1 MDQMVILHAD
11 QDVNPLGTWKYD
23 KGRGLQDFYDA
34 LQCDLIEVVWDQ
46 PITLQGKTWNLLFLG
61 DEEGLFKQKWDAESG
76 TMLPPMTNRIVSW
89 IRHINGVVP
98 GYERVVGD
106 VAIVKTNEERDF
118 VPLNDDEATERL
130 VAIAKEFVYE

>member
-11 QDVNPLGTWKYD
+11 QDVNPVGTWKYD

-34 LQCDLIEVVWDQ
+34 LQCNLIEVVWDQ

-61 DEEGLFKQKWDAESG
+61 DEEGLYKQKHDAESD
-76 TMLPPMTNRIVSW
+76 TYLPNPTNYIVSR
-89 IRHINGVVP
+89 IRRINGVVP

-118 VPLNDDEATERL
+118 VPLNDEE
-130 VAIAKEFVYE
+130 AKELLLALVREFVL

>member
-11 QDVNPLGTWKYD
+11 QDENPVGTWKYD

-61 DEEGLFKQKWDAESG
+61 DEEGLFKQKYDAEIG
-76 TMLPPMTNRIVSW
+76 TMLPPMTNYIVSR
-89 IRHINGVVP
+89 IRRINGVVP

-118 VPLNDDEATERL
+118 VPLNDDEAKELLLAL
-130 VAIAKEFVYE
+130 VREFVL

>member
-11 QDVNPLGTWKYD
+11 QDVNPVGTWKYD

-34 LQCDLIEVVWDQ
+34 LQCNLIEVVWDQ

-61 DEEGLFKQKWDAESG
+61 DEEGLYKQKYDAESD
-76 TMLPPMTNRIVSW
+76 TYSPNPTNYIVSF
-89 IRHINGVVP
+89 IRRINGVVP

-118 VPLNDDEATERL
+118 LPLSDEEAKEL
-130 VAIAKEFVYE
+130 LLGIVKEFVL

>member
-11 QDVNPLGTWKYD
+11 QDVNPVGTWKYD

-34 LQCDLIEVVWDQ
+34 LQCNLIEVVWDQ

-61 DEEGLFKQKWDAESG
+61 DEEGLYKQKYDAESD
-76 TMLPPMTNRIVSW
+76 TYSPNPTNYIVSF
-89 IRHINGVVP
+89 IRRINGVVP

-106 VAIVKTNEERDF
+106 VAIVKTNENRDF
-118 VPLNDDEATERL
+118 LPLSDEEAKEL
-130 VAIAKEFVYE
+130 LLGIVKEFVL

>member
-11 QDVNPLGTWKYD
+11 QDVNPVGTWKYD

-34 LQCDLIEVVWDQ
+34 LQCNLIEVVWDQ

-61 DEEGLFKQKWDAESG
+61 DEEGLYKQKYDAESD
-76 TMLPPMTNRIVSW
+76 TYSPNPTNYIVSF
-89 IRHINGVVP
+89 IRRINGVVP

-118 VPLNDDEATERL
+118 LPLNDEEAKEL
-130 VAIAKEFVYE
+130 LLGIVKEFVL

>member
-11 QDVNPLGTWKYD
+11 QDVNPVGTWKYD

-34 LQCDLIEVVWDQ
+34 LQCNLIEVVWDQ

-76 TMLPPMTNRIVSW
+76 TMLPPMTNYIVSG
-89 IRHINGVVP
+89 IRRINGVVP

-106 VAIVKTNEERDF
+106 VAIVKKNEERDF
-118 VPLNDDEATERL
+118 VPLNADEAKELLLAL
-130 VAIAKEFVYE
+130 VREFVL

>member
-11 QDVNPLGTWKYD
+11 QDVNPVGTWKYD

-34 LQCDLIEVVWDQ
+34 LQCNLIEVVWDQ

-76 TMLPPMTNRIVSW
+76 TMLPPMTNYIVSG
-89 IRHINGVVP
+89 IRRINGVVP

-118 VPLNDDEATERL
+118 VPLNDDEAKELLLAL
-130 VAIAKEFVYE
+130 VREFVL

>member
-11 QDVNPLGTWKYD
+11 QDVNPVGTWKYD

-34 LQCDLIEVVWDQ
+34 LQCNLIEVVWDQ

-61 DEEGLFKQKWDAESG
+61 DEEGLYKQKYDAESD
-76 TMLPPMTNRIVSW
+76 TYSPNPTNHIVSF
-89 IRHINGVVP
+89 IRRINGVVP

-106 VAIVKTNEERDF
+106 VAIVKTNENRDF
-118 VPLNDDEATERL
+118 LPLSDEEAKEL
-130 VAIAKEFVYE
+130 LLGIVKEFVL